1 MKASIK
7 FFSICLLAGLLTA
20 GVSFSN
26 DSFKDLQS
34 VQSTSVVL
42 DLADDDCY
50 TYERVLI
57 DGVWWIFV
65 YDCDG
70 HLIDVHIE
78 TEV

>member
-1 MKASIK
+1 MKGTFN

-26 DSFKDLQS
+26 VSFKDLQS
-34 VQSTSVVL
+34 VQSTSAVL
-42 DLADDDCY
+42 DLAGDECY

-70 HLIDVHIE
+70 HLIDVYID

>member
-1 MKASIK
+1 MKRSIK

-26 DSFKDLQS
+26 VSFQNLHS
-34 VQSTSVVL
+34 VQSTSAVL

-50 TYERVLI
+50 TYERALI
-57 DGVWWIFV
+57 EGVWWIFV